1 MKNALL
7 LFAIS
12 TATLHGQAITA
23 AANRTSFS
31 LALRGT
37 GLNFAIPIAP
47 PATASPA
54 VTVTA
59 TPGSATFTYQIGAAL
74 PSPVTISVRTNT
86 GTPTFTAVVAPPPP
100 GETSLWLTVSPS
112 SGKLPGSLSL
122 RANPTSLGVGTYN
135 GSITVTVAGV
145 ATPLSIP
152 VTLVVNAAPSALALS
167 STALNFVVPIVPPAT
182 NGQTVLLS
190 TTSAPISFTATA
202 GTTSWLQVSP
212 GVGMVLPGYVVP
224 LGIVVNPS
232 GLNPQAAPYVGKIT
246 VGAGAGTATRSQT
259 ITVNLTVN
267 SSPPT
272 ITNIWPSTLPMNA
285 GAQTVTIYGTNIYK
299 ATVAKVQ
306 GVAAPLTTTQLNDT
320 AVLAIIPANLLTTAT
335 TLNVLLSNPA
345 PGGDSATSPLIVA
358 NAPTIAAIA
367 NAASY
372 DTTAISPGELVSI
385 FGANIGPSA
394 QGSMNITGGFVDKT
408 LGGVSVKVDGQDA
421 PILFVSQNQV
431 NIQIPYEVTVGA
443 AKTVVL
449 TNGANPPVNSTVTIA
464 AADPG
469 IFTSDPTRPGAGQA
483 AVLNYD
489 ATTLQYTL
497 NTAANPAKLGDTIL
511 LYLTGEGDYPPG
523 SFAVPSHTGYTV
535 PATLNPLPQLNPL
548 PTVMIGGAA
557 ATVSYAGPILN
568 SIVGVLQINAV
579 VPAAS
584 TTGTGVPV
592 VVSVG
597 ANNSQANV
605 TIAVHP

>member
-7 LFAIS
+7 LLAIS
-12 TATLHGQAITA
+12 TATTLHGQGVTVT
-23 AANRTSFS
+23 TSSS
-31 LALRGT
+31 LHGT

-47 PATASPA
+47 PATAGQV

-59 TPGSATFTYQIGAAL
+59 TPGSATFTYQMGAAL
-74 PSPVTISVRTNT
+74 PSPATISVRTNT

-100 GETSLWLTVSPS
+100 GGTSLWLTVSPS
-112 SGKLPGSLSL
+112 SGKLPASLSL

-135 GSITVTVAGV
+135 GSITVTVTGV
-145 ATPLSIP
+145 VTPLTIP
-152 VTLVVNAAPSALALS
+152 VTLVVNASPSSLALS
-167 STALNFVVPIVPPAT
+167 ATTLNFVVPVLPPAT
-182 NGQTVLLS
+182 NGQTVILS

-202 GTTSWLQVSP
+202 GTTAWLQVSP
-212 GVGMVLPGYVVP
+212 GVGLVLPGYLVP
-224 LGIVVNPS
+224 LSIVVNPA

-246 VGAGAGTATRSQT
+246 VVAGAGTTTRSQT

-272 ITNIWPSTLPMNA
+272 ITNIWPSTLPVNG
-285 GAQTVTIYGTNIYK
+285 GAQTVTIYGANIYK

-306 GVAAPLTTTQLNDT
+306 GVTAPLATTLLNDT
-320 AVLAIIPANLLTTAT
+320 AVLAVIPANLLTTAA
-335 TLNVLLSNPA
+335 TLNVLLTNPA
-345 PGGDSATSPLIVA
+345 PGGDSATSPLTVA

-372 DTTAISPGELVSI
+372 DTTSISPGELVSI

-394 QGSMNITGGFVDKT
+394 PGTMTITGGFVDKT

-431 NIQIPYEVTVGA
+431 NIQIPYEVTAGA
-443 AKTVVL
+443 AKAVVL
-449 TNGANPPVNSTVTIA
+449 TNGANPPASTTVTIA

-469 IFTSDPTRPGAGQA
+469 VFTSDPAKPGVGQA
-483 AVLNYD
+483 AALNYN

-523 SFAVPSHTGYTV
+523 SFAVPSHTGYII
-535 PATLNPLPQLNPL
+535 PASLNPLPQLNPL

-557 ATVSYAGPILN
+557 ATVSYAGPILY
-568 SIVGVLQINAV
+568 SIIGVLQINV
-579 VPAAS
+579 VIPAAS
-584 TTGTGVPV
+584 TTGSAVPV

-597 ANNSQANV
+597 ATNSQSNV